1 MFWKGCKYC
10 RDDLLTGLHNVG
22 GGERICEYR
31 DSRNNLKPF
40 TGGGFPQSLIKTDKF
55 KAWNLTACPH
65 KRGSELKGIRCS
77 KGMEKQ
83 DPGRLVSNK
92 VAGPDFRPLT
102 AQPQK
107 HLPGLQFFLT
117 CQKLLST
124 ETSQRRIPLNQR
136 PPPGNQITIL
146 ANKVLNLFGLWLFQ
160 TEG

>member
-1 MFWKGCKYC
+1 
-10 RDDLLTGLHNVG
+10 
-22 GGERICEYR
+22 
-31 DSRNNLKPF
+31 
-40 TGGGFPQSLIKTDKF
+40 
-55 KAWNLTACPH
+55 LTACPN
-65 KRGSELKGIRCS
+65 KRGSELKRIGGS

-92 VAGPDFRPLT
+92 ITGPDFRPLT

-117 CQKLLST
+117 CQDLLSS

-146 ANKVLNLFGLWLFQ
+146 VNKVLNLSCLRLFQ